1 MSGGQQQRV
10 ALARAIA
17 PKPDILLLDEP
28 LSALDAQVRLNL
40 RQKIRSIQS
49 QLNLPTIMV
58 THDQEEALSISD
70 RVVVMNHGVIE
81 QIDTPHNIYYKPQTC
96 FVAKFIGTMNFMA
109 AKCSQHDQLDVL
121 GFIHLNLEQQKLKTG
136 QNYTIGFRPE
146 AVELVDDLGSD
157 KESLYLP
164 IKVLS
169 NEFLGAKRRLFCT
182 INIDGVEQAEHV
194 LQIEIENTKFKSLQ
208 ELMFIKVP
216 NQLIHV
222 FDDQGYALC

>member
-1 MSGGQQQRV
+1 MR
-10 ALARAIA
+10 
-17 PKPDILLLDEP
+17 
-28 LSALDAQVRLNL
+28 
-40 RQKIRSIQS
+40 
-49 QLNLPTIMV
+49 PTK
-58 THDQEEALSISD
+58 QALSTSD

-81 QIDTPHNIYYKPQTC
+81 QIDPPHNIYYKPQTC
-96 FVAKFIGTMNFMA
+96 FVAKFIGTMNFMT

-121 GFIHLNLEQQKLKTG
+121 GFIPINLEQQKLKTG

-157 KESLYLP
+157 KESLNLP

-169 NEFLGAKRRLFCT
+169 TEFLGAKRRLFCT
-182 INIDGVEQAEHV
+182 INIDGVEQSEHV